1 MQTPSSPSLSHPSGQ
16 RLRACGTSLALCL
29 LLQACAITAV
39 KPPEPATAPAQFKE
53 TLPGAATT
61 VVPDAWW
68 TLFQD
73 PVLDDLEQR
82 VVLGNETLQASV
94 AQLAAARATLGASQS
109 AAYPTLSAGLNG
121 ARAYNAQSN
130 AADNPANSVS
140 LSASASWE
148 LDLWGRLSLAT
159 QGAQANVQASE
170 ADLASARLSLQ
181 ALLAQSYFSL
191 RTAEVQQALLG
202 RNVLSLQRTLEL
214 TRVRYQAGVVGL
226 SDVLQA
232 QTQLGSAQTQLADSM
247 AQRAQL
253 EHALAVL
260 LGQPPS
266 GFSLRRTETLPA
278 MVAVPASLP
287 ATLLERR
294 PDIAAAR
301 ARVKAAYAQ
310 IGVTDAAFF
319 PTLSLSATA
328 GYNQSSLANLL
339 SAPNLLWNL
348 GASLGQSILD
358 GGLRQQASAQAR
370 ANADSVT
377 ASYRQLVL
385 TALQEVED
393 NLVLAAR
400 LSDEV
405 QSQTEALQAARRN
418 LEIVLEQ
425 YRAGTVSFLNV
436 SAAQTAA
443 LSSEATLVTL
453 RNRQLAAVNT
463 LLKNIAGRWGA

>member
-39 KPPEPATAPAQFKE
+39 KPPEPAAAPAQFKE
-53 TLPGAATT
+53 ALPGAATT
-61 VVPDAWW
+61 AVPDAWW

-287 ATLLERR
+287 ATLL
-294 PDIAAAR
+294 
-301 ARVKAAYAQ
+301 
-310 IGVTDAAFF
+310 
-319 PTLSLSATA
+319 
-328 GYNQSSLANLL
+328 
-339 SAPNLLWNL
+339 
-348 GASLGQSILD
+348 
-358 GGLRQQASAQAR
+358 
-370 ANADSVT
+370 
-377 ASYRQLVL
+377 
-385 TALQEVED
+385 
-393 NLVLAAR
+393 
-400 LSDEV
+400 
-405 QSQTEALQAARRN
+405 
-418 LEIVLEQ
+418 
-425 YRAGTVSFLNV
+425 
-436 SAAQTAA
+436 
-443 LSSEATLVTL
+443 
-453 RNRQLAAVNT
+453 
-463 LLKNIAGRWGA
+463 

>member
-1 MQTPSSPSLSHPSGQ
+1 
-16 RLRACGTSLALCL
+16 
-29 LLQACAITAV
+29 
-39 KPPEPATAPAQFKE
+39 
-53 TLPGAATT
+53 
-61 VVPDAWW
+61 
-68 TLFQD
+68 
-73 PVLDDLEQR
+73 
-82 VVLGNETLQASV
+82 V
-94 AQLAAARATLGASQS
+94 A
-109 AAYPTLSAGLNG
+109 
-121 ARAYNAQSN
+121 
-130 AADNPANSVS
+130 

-358 GGLRQQASAQAR
+358 GGVRQQASAQAR
-370 ANADSVT
+370 ANADSAT